1 MVRARAAAISLLV
14 IYMLVSVHL
23 ARFLDAPRANALVGE
38 DGFIEMLGA
47 ICLLLGAVFAFVA
60 LLRLRSNHDAGRL
73 KQLAYLGLVL
83 FLVLAAGEELSWG
96 QRLLGFETPA
106 PIAKVNAQEETNL
119 HNLAGDANGQNL
131 SSDVYKACWMAF
143 GILIP
148 LLALLPRVGLVLR
161 RHLPVLPLWLA
172 VLFVGQQLLWKPISA
187 EWRADPSAWNATY
200 RAPIGGDRF
209 RVRTLAE
216 AEMQGVS
223 APAGASEIM
232 ETNVQVLLGVGGL
245 CLLLGAARRRGAAG
259 IGVGSDVAA
268 LTREAALAPMH
279 DARVH
284 AGPDRDLE
292 PARNA

>member
-1 MVRARAAAISLLV
+1 MRARAAAITLLV

-83 FLVLAAGEELSWG
+83 FLVLAAGEEISWG

-172 VLFVGQQLLWKPISA
+172 VLFVGQQLKPRCRASRPRPGQA
-187 EWRADPSAWNATY
+187 RSWRPTCRCYLEW
-200 RAPIGGDRF
+200 
-209 RVRTLAE
+209 
-216 AEMQGVS
+216 
-223 APAGASEIM
+223 AGYACFWA
-232 ETNVQVLLGVGGL
+232 Q
-245 CLLLGAARRRGAAG
+245 R
-259 IGVGSDVAA
+259 VAA
-268 LTREAALAPMH
+268 APRESAKAAT
-279 DARVH
+279 
-284 AGPDRDLE
+284 
-292 PARNA
+292 